1 MSALR
6 ERFLHYR
13 IWVVTG
19 GSYLQL
25 RASLP
30 VWKKLVPISLLGDQ
44 KGGYM
49 SDCVG
54 GCQKSF
60 VCGIDAGGFCD
71 VLFRVIMTYLIDIDL
86 QNDVCL
92 GLFC

>member
-44 KGGYM
+44 KA
-49 SDCVG
+49 DTCRIAWVAVRNL
-54 GCQKSF
+54 F

>member
-1 MSALR
+1 M
-6 ERFLHYR
+6 
-13 IWVVTG
+13 G
-19 GSYLQL
+19 GYWRL
-25 RASLP
+25 LP
-30 VWKKLVPISLLGDQ
+30 SIAGIFTCLEKLVPISLLGD